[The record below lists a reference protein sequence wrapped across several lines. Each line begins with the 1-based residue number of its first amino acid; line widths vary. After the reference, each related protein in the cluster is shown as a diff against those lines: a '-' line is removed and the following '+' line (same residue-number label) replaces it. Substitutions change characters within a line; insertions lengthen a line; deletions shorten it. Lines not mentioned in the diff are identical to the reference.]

1 MNTRPRSMAAE
12 DLTGPAVLKVQSRV
26 NFSGKTPSVIPNNPG
41 PPRNMGQ
48 LAPPAGAF
56 AAERLSGAPVAAA
69 ATRNVVA
76 ARIRLAEIGGIISR
90 SLHESRARRRN
101 RRPREGFSIRETIE
115 HTTVFGNLIIPIRII
130 CRSPVRNP
138 RSMPGA
144 EQPGRTD
151 RDRPRTADR
160 FVERFHFIFRPHLT
174 KF

>member
-1 MNTRPRSMAAE
+1 LKLQSKDNLSGSEPEATPVSAE
-12 DLTGPAVLKVQSRV
+12 L
-26 NFSGKTPSVIPNNPG
+26 
-41 PPRNMGQ
+41 PRNMGQ

-130 CRSPVRNP
+130 CRSPVRSP
-138 RSMPGA
+138 WSMPGA
-144 EQPGRTD
+144 EQPGRTPD

-160 FVERFHFIFRPHLT
+160 FVERFPFIFRPHLT